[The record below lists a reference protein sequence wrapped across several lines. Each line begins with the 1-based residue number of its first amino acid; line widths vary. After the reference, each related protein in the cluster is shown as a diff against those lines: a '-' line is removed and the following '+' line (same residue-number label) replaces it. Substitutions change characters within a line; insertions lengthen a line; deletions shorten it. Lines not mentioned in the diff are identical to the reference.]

1 MISLFRRRNNEE
13 KENNTR
19 FLRNGKILLER
30 LIRSCNGK
38 QNPIRGYS
46 AEELKAATNNYDQ
59 RQVMA
64 YDDDFK
70 LYKGF
75 LQDRPVSV
83 MCFLG
88 HNSKWAEEYCYNNIV
103 FASQMSHKNVLR
115 LIGCCLETEIPTL
128 VFESVESGSLDYRIR
143 RRSRPHF
150 KPLLLAHRLKIA
162 MEIANA
168 VAYLHIGLRRP
179 VVFRDIKLSHVLL
192 DEQNVAKLYDF
203 SASKSIPEGETH
215 IKDAVLMGTAGFVA
229 PEYMMTAYSNEK
241 CDVFSFGML
250 LLELLTGKAIHS
262 LAHTAHDDGFFLLDY
277 VKNHVENNRLQ
288 EIVDPVVVEDRSF
301 PGKEQQL
308 LAFVLL
314 IFECVSESPADRPT
328 MMHVAKQLRRMYLSV
343 V

>member
-1 MISLFRRRNNEE
+1 MMISLFRRRNNEE
-13 KENNTR
+13 KEKNTR

-46 AEELKAATNNYDQ
+46 AEELQAATNNYDQ

-103 FASQMSHKNVLR
+103 FASQMSHKNVLK

-192 DEQNVAKLYDF
+192 DEQN
-203 SASKSIPEGETH
+203 TH

-262 LAHTAHDDGFFLLDY
+262 LAHTAQDDRFFLLDY

-301 PGKEQQL
+301 PGKEPQL

-314 IFECVSESPADRPT
+314 IFECVGESPADRPT
-328 MMHVAKQLRRMYLSV
+328 MMDVAKKLRRMYLSV
-343 V
+343 I